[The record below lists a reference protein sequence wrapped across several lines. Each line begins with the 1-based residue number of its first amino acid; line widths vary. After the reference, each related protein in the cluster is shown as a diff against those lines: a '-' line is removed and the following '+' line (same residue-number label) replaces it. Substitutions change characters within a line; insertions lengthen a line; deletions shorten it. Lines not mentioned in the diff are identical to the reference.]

1 MGYRRERRLFNLKFE
16 DPEYAGL
23 EVLIRT
29 LPVGEFLGLAKLQ
42 NALDES
48 NPDFSAVEK
57 LFKVFLEKLIRWNVE
72 DPDSGE
78 PVPATMAGL
87 NTLELDFVLAI
98 IGAWINSM
106 AGVSP
111 SLGKDSPSGVTFPE
125 VDVPTEAWSGSP
137 LS

>member
-29 LPVGEFLGLAKLQ
+29 LPVGEFLGLARLQ
-42 NALDES
+42 ASLDTE
-48 NPDFSAVEK
+48 NPDISAVEK
-57 LFKVFLEKLIRWNVE
+57 LFKVFLDKLIRWNVE

-78 PVPATMAGL
+78 PVPTTMAGL
-87 NTLELDFVLAI
+87 QTLELDFVLVI
-98 IGAWINSM
+98 IGAWVNGM

-111 SLGKDSPSGVTFPE
+111 SLGKDSPSGGTFPE
-125 VDVPTEAWSGSP
+125 VDVPTEAWSGSLP
-137 LS
+137 S

>member
-42 NALDES
+42 AALSAD
-48 NPDFSAVEK
+48 DTDVAAVEK
-57 LFKVFLEKLIRWNVE
+57 LFRVFLDKLIRWNVE
-72 DPDSGE
+72 DPDTGE
-78 PVPATMAGL
+78 PVPTTMAGL
-87 NTLELDFVLAI
+87 QTLELDFVLVI
-98 IGAWINSM
+98 IGAWISGM

-111 SLGKDSPSGVTFPE
+111 SLGKDSPSGGTFPE
-125 VDVPTEAWSGSP
+125 VDVPTEAWSGS
-137 LS
+137 LQS